1 MRRPRI
7 SPCGGSKVII
17 HKHRLSE
24 GREIPLSF
32 PQQRIWFLQ
41 NLYNDHVMYNVGRCY
56 RVKGRLDMATLRSAL
71 CTLALRHEPLRSKLQ
86 IARDGYPF
94 QMLEINPQIDME
106 YTDLRNHHDDDLSG
120 TAGQMMQEALVRPFN
135 LCRDNMLRVALVRL
149 SDDESMLIFVMHH
162 IISDYVSRRIFN
174 AELTALYA
182 AMVEGKTWA
191 LPPLKF
197 QYSEYAKQQEKLLA
211 GENIASRRQYWR
223 DFFHGNSTME
233 TPSGAMPQQSTNDG
247 TPSYESLPQ
256 IIAPD
261 TIRQCKI
268 IADQEKSTLFT
279 IVLTAIT
286 LLVSHLYRK
295 PRVVLCIANAN
306 RQMPGA
312 EQLIGCFFTNIIIS
326 LNIRPNLK
334 IDEMLREIRSRFLNA
349 RQHQD
354 MPFEMFAEDLNM
366 ECTTRREPPYKVYI
380 SYRKAADIDISM
392 PDADLERFD
401 VATGKNT
408 REDLVFN
415 FWERLADG
423 QWILDVEWLWRTDV
437 FEKKTIQHASTQLE
451 DLLKIIGNNVQTT
464 VLNLRKAVTNL
475 E

>member
-1 MRRPRI
+1 M
-7 SPCGGSKVII
+7 II

-56 RVKGRLDMATLRSAL
+56 RVKGLLDMEALRTAL
-71 CTLALRHEPLRSKLQ
+71 YSLAVRHEPLRSRLQ
-86 IARDGYPF
+86 FARDGYPF
-94 QMLEINPQIDME
+94 QIIEKDPQFDIE
-106 YTDLRNHHDDDLSG
+106 YTDLRNHHDDDISG

-135 LCRDNMLRVALVRL
+135 LCHDNMLRVVSVKL
-149 SDDESMLIFVMHH
+149 SNDESMLMFVIHH

-182 AMVEGKTWA
+182 AMVTGKTLA
-191 LPPLKF
+191 LPPLTF
-197 QYSEYAKQQEKLLA
+197 QYSEFVKKQERLLS
-211 GENIASRRQYWR
+211 GENIASRHQYWR
-223 DFFHGNSTME
+223 DFFAGCTHGE
-233 TPSGAMPQQSTNDG
+233 PPLGAIPQHNTNDV
-247 TPSYESLPQ
+247 TPSYESLQQ

-261 TIRQCKI
+261 TISQCKI

-279 IVLTAIT
+279 IVLAAIT
-286 LLVSHLYRK
+286 LLVGHLYRNS
-295 PRVVLCIANAN
+295 RVILCIANAN
-306 RQMPGA
+306 RQVPGA

-326 LNIRPNLK
+326 LNIQPDLK
-334 IDEMLREIRSRFLNA
+334 INEMLREIRSRFLNA

-366 ECTTRREPPYKVYI
+366 ECTARRQPPYKVYI
-380 SYRKAADIDISM
+380 SYRKAADIDISL

-408 REDLVFN
+408 HEDIVFN
-415 FWERLADG
+415 FWERLSDG
-423 QWILDVEWLWRTDV
+423 EWILDVEWLWRSDV
-437 FEKKTIQHASTQLE
+437 FDKATIKRASTML
-451 DLLKIIGNNVQTT
+451 DVLLKRIGNSVQTN
-464 VLNLRKAVTNL
+464 VRNLQKAVTDI